1 MKGMARGMSF
11 ENRFYTS
18 KEMYREYVNKVLCGK
33 IYVESVVVALLCVL
47 ALIVGLAL
55 DAVPLLWLGG
65 AGIIMVLAV
74 VWLAPRLTLK
84 SMLDYDQRVHGGE
97 HPQCVVTFGE
107 AIKMEEGNVSVEI
120 TYDQVIAWHR
130 LQTCSVLMFT
140 KQNGI
145 MYVDDGFVGDA
156 SGFDAFIK
164 EKCVN
169 LK

>member
-1 MKGMARGMSF
+1 MKGMARGISF
-11 ENRFYTS
+11 VKRFYTS

-84 SMLDYDQRVHGGE
+84 SMLDYGQRVHGGE

-120 TYDQVIAWHR
+120 AYDQVIAWHR

-156 SGFDAFIK
+156 SGFDAFIR

>member
-84 SMLDYDQRVHGGE
+84 SMLDYDQRVHG
-97 HPQCVVTFGE
+97 
-107 AIKMEEGNVSVEI
+107 
-120 TYDQVIAWHR
+120 W
-130 LQTCSVLMFT
+130 
-140 KQNGI
+140 
-145 MYVDDGFVGDA
+145 
-156 SGFDAFIK
+156 
-164 EKCVN
+164 
-169 LK
+169 